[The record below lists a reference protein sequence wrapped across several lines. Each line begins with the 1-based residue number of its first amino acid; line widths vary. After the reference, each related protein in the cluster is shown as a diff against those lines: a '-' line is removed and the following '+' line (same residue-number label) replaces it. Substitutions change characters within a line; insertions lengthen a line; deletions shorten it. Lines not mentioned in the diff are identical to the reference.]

1 MARAEWED
9 QTIRLIYRAQAGK
22 VGAAVFD
29 FASATRE
36 DLLWIM
42 ERIEK
47 RPLSPALTKL
57 SDAISSELVARRSR

>member
-1 MARAEWED
+1 LARAEWED
-9 QTIRLIYRAQAGK
+9 QTIRLIYRAQDGN